1 MINTINKMI
10 FMQPKNNRMKILYL
24 LATVAVVSLGGS
36 CGASSKENKADLTDK
51 KVELQKL
58 KDQQVKTAEQIKK
71 LEEEI
76 VKIDPNAIP
85 VKPKLVSITTL
96 TTQNF
101 SHYIELQARITSD
114 NIAFVNPRNQGGLV
128 KEVYVKQG
136 DNVKKGQLL
145 LKLDDAVVRQQIE
158 QSKVQLDL
166 ANSTYQRRKNLWDQ
180 KIGSEQEFLLAKNN
194 VESIEKLMDL
204 LKEQL
209 DMTNVYAE
217 IPGTAESVTIKVG
230 EFFSA
235 QSAAQGQG
243 IVIVNSSSL
252 KAVVDIPENY
262 LTRVRKGS
270 PVLIVIPD
278 VNKTFN
284 STISNI
290 SQVVNATSRGFLAE
304 AKLPAGS
311 NLKPGQVAIIRI
323 QDYTASNAM
332 AVPMNTVQTDQDG
345 KYVYVVAN
353 ENGKTIAKKRPVV
366 VGELNGDQIEIRQG
380 LVAGDK
386 LITEGFQSLYD
397 GQSITTESK

>member
-1 MINTINKMI
+1 
-10 FMQPKNNRMKILYL
+10 MKILYL
-24 LATVAVVSLGGS
+24 LATAAIVSLGVA
-36 CGASSKENKADLTDK
+36 CGASSKEKKGDLTDK

-76 VKIDPNAIP
+76 AKIDPNAIA

-101 SHYIELQARITSD
+101 SHYIDLQGRIISE
-114 NIAFVNPRNQGGLV
+114 NIAYVSPRNQGGLV
-128 KEVYVKQG
+128 KQVYVKQG

-145 LKLDDAVVRQQIE
+145 LKLDDAVVHQQIE
-158 QSKVQLDL
+158 QAKVQLDL

-180 KIGSEQEFLLAKNN
+180 KIGSEQEFLQAKNT
-194 VESIEKLMDL
+194 VESIEKQMDL

-217 IPGTAESVTIKVG
+217 IPGTADAVTIKVG
-230 EFFSA
+230 EIFSA

-262 LTRVRKGS
+262 LSRVRKGS
-270 PVLIVIPD
+270 PVLIEIPD
-278 VNKTFN
+278 INKTFN
-284 STISNI
+284 STIFNI
-290 SQVVNATSRGFLAE
+290 SQLVNPTSRGFMAE
-304 AKLPAGS
+304 AKIPAGS
-311 NLKPGQVAIIRI
+311 NLKPNQVAMIRI
-323 QDYTASNAM
+323 QDYAASNAM

-353 ENGKTIAKKRPVV
+353 ENGKTIARKRPVI

-380 LVAGDK
+380 LAAGDK
-386 LITEGFQSLYD
+386 LVTEGFQSLYD